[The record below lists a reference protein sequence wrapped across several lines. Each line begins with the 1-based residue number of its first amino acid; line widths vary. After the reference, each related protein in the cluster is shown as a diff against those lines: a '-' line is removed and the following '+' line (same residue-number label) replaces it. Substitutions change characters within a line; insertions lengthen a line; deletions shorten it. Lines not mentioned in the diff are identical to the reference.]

1 MLVNFLGRGGGL
13 PDSKILRNFS
23 VRMSEEEYSL
33 GSCCHRLME
42 ILTRKKV
49 WKNLLAKTEMVKRS
63 EGNVM
68 ETNKPLLQKLMGVL
82 ASLSTHR
89 WLGHLTCRG
98 AWPSRLVPR
107 RC

>member
-1 MLVNFLGRGGGL
+1 MTELQDLSNELLEQIFLKMEDG
-13 PDSKILRNFS
+13 DSVI
-23 VRMSEEEYSL
+23 SL

-82 ASLSTHR
+82 ASLSLSPR

>member
-1 MLVNFLGRGGGL
+1 MTELQDLSNELLEQIFLKMEDG
-13 PDSKILRNFS
+13 DSVI
-23 VRMSEEEYSL
+23 SL

-68 ETNKPLLQKLMGVL
+68 ETHKPLLQKLMGVL
-82 ASLSTHR
+82 ASLSTPR

>member
-1 MLVNFLGRGGGL
+1 MTELQDLSNELLEQIFLKMEDG
-13 PDSKILRNFS
+13 DSVI
-23 VRMSEEEYSL
+23 SL

-68 ETNKPLLQKLMGVL
+68 ETHKPLLQKLMGVL

-89 WLGHLTCRG
+89 WLGHFTCRG